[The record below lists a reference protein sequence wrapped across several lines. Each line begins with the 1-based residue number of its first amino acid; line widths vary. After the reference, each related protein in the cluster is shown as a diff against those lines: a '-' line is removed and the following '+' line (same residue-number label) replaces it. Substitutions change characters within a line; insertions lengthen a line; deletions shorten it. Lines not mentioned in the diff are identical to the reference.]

1 MTAET
6 DRPSMPFLFVCCQA
20 GAEATVKSD
29 LICESPDWRLAF
41 SRPGFVTFKLP
52 SPEIDNSPQLKSAFA
67 RTYGWSVG
75 RTEVGNVSAASDLL
89 LGKRIHH
96 IHVWPRDI
104 CLPGDRGFQPGPTK
118 ECNEIGARLLA
129 ATRSRG
135 IANAK
140 VAVNRQAK
148 IGQTVLDCVVVDEN
162 QWWIGYHTVS
172 CFGQQW
178 PGGVPDIKIPETI
191 VSRAYLKMDEALQ
204 WSRLPVQKGDA
215 VVEIGSAPGGACQ
228 RLLEGG
234 LKVTGVDPSEMDAS
248 ILKHPNFTHLRKR
261 GSDVRRRD
269 YRDFKWLMA
278 DSNVAPNHTLD
289 TVEAIVTHD
298 QTNLRGVLLTLK
310 LLEWKLVGDVPE
322 FLRRIRSWGY
332 EYVRCRQLA
341 FQRQEICV
349 AALKTRSMRR
359 PRRAS
364 VVRQKRKTKSA
375 ALQSSNDEA
384 DASS

>member
-1 MTAET
+1 
-6 DRPSMPFLFVCCQA
+6 MPFLFVCCQA

-29 LICESPDWRLAF
+29 LVRESSQWRLAF

-52 SPEIDNSPQLKSAFA
+52 PNEFHNNPQLKSAFA
-67 RTYGWSVG
+67 RTYGWSIG
-75 RTEVGNVSAASDLL
+75 RTEAGDISAACDLL
-89 LGKRIHH
+89 LGQRVHH

-104 CLPGDRGFQPGPTK
+104 CLPGDRGFQPGPTE

-129 ATRSRG
+129 AARSRG

-140 VAVNRQAK
+140 VTVNRQAK
-148 IGQTVLDCVVVDEN
+148 IGQTVLDCVVVDQN
-162 QWWIGYHTVS
+162 QWWIGHHTVS

-178 PGGVPDIKIPETI
+178 PGGVPAINRPESI
-191 VSRAYLKMDEALQ
+191 VSRAYMKMDEALQ
-204 WSRLPVQKGDA
+204 WSRLPIQKGDA

-228 RLLEGG
+228 RLLEAG
-234 LKVTGVDPSEMDAS
+234 LRVTGVDPSEMDAS
-248 ILKHPNFTHLRKR
+248 ILKHPNFTHFRKR

-289 TVEAIVTHD
+289 TVEAIVTHEL
-298 QTNLRGVLLTLK
+298 TNLRGFLLTLK
-310 LLEWKLVGDVPE
+310 LLEWKLVDEVPE
-322 FLRRIRSWGY
+322 FLQRVRSWGY

-359 PRRAS
+359 PRRTS
-364 VVRQKRKTKSA
+364 VVRQKRKTDSSA
-375 ALQSSNDEA
+375 LHRSRDES
-384 DASS
+384 DAPS